1 MQTAKQM
8 KQFMEPQSVA
18 LIGVSRYTG
27 EGTFNIL
34 ENLLSYGYQGKIYPV
49 NPNASEILGIRTYS
63 SITEVTDNVD
73 LAIITTP
80 RSLVPRLVRECS
92 QSNIQSV
99 IVVAQGFTDANDD
112 EGKQLQKEINDIART
127 SRIRIVGPNTFGTA
141 NAFINF
147 SSSFVKIRMEKK
159 PIGVICQTGVF
170 FVGFPEAAL
179 IGKGL
184 DLGNACD
191 ISFAEGLEYF
201 ESDPQTNVV
210 VLHIE
215 GMQDTKRF
223 IDTARRT
230 ARTKPVVALKT
241 GRSQQA
247 AKAAQSHT
255 GSLIGRNEVWQAAL
269 KQSGVIQASDLD
281 EFIDLARTFSVL
293 PLMEKPRIGVVT
305 ISGGLGI
312 VTIDG
317 SQQSGLEIGQLSA
330 NTKKLLDAMSP
341 PWLNISNPVDIWPA
355 MMTSPSVMKP
365 LIDGLEALLSDEQL
379 GAALFIG
386 GAFDEKWATRLCQ
399 LLTEL
404 AVDHQDKPVACCIYG
419 PYGDEAIR
427 QLQDAG
433 KAVGFPTPERAIR
446 ALARL
451 KEYSQ
456 LRRIL

>member
-18 LIGVSRYTG
+18 LIGISRYTG

-63 SITEVTDNVD
+63 SITEVTENVD

-80 RSLVPRLVRECS
+80 RSLVPHLVRECS
-92 QSNIQSV
+92 QTNIQSV
-99 IVVAQGFTDANDD
+99 IVVAQGFTDASDD

-127 SRIRIVGPNTFGTA
+127 SHIRIVGPNTFGTA

-147 SSSFVKIRMEKK
+147 SSSFVKIGMEKK

-170 FVGFPEAAL
+170 FVGFPELAL
-179 IGKGL
+179 IGKGI

-201 ESDPQTNVV
+201 ENDPQTKVV

-223 IDTARRT
+223 VDTARRT

-255 GSLIGRNEVWQAAL
+255 GSLIGRNEVWDAAL
-269 KQSGVIQASDLD
+269 KQSGVIQASDLE
-281 EFIDLARTFSVL
+281 EFIDLTRTFSVL
-293 PLMEKPRIGVVT
+293 PLMQEPRIGVVT

-317 SQQSGLEIGQLSA
+317 CQQSGLELGELSA

-341 PWLNISNPVDIWPA
+341 SWLNISNPVDIWPA

-365 LIDGLEALLSDEQL
+365 LIDGLNALLSDEHL
-379 GAALFIG
+379 GAVLFL
-386 GAFDEKWATRLCQ
+386 GATFNEKWSTALCQ
-399 LLTEL
+399 LLNE
-404 AVDHQDKPVACCIYG
+404 AAADHQDKPLACCLWG
-419 PYGDEAIR
+419 PCGDKAIR
-427 QLQDAG
+427 ELGDAG
-433 KAVGFPTPERAIR
+433 KVVGFPTPERAIR

>member
-1 MQTAKQM
+1 
-8 KQFMEPQSVA
+8 MEPQSVA
-18 LIGVSRYTG
+18 LIGISRYTG

-63 SITEVTDNVD
+63 SITEVTEDVD

-92 QSNIQSV
+92 QSNIQA
-99 IVVAQGFTDANDD
+99 IEIVAQGFTDANDD

-127 SRIRIVGPNTFGTA
+127 SHIRIVGPNTFGTA

-147 SSSFVKIRMEKK
+147 SSSFLKIRIKK
-159 PIGVICQTGVF
+159 EPIGVICQTGVF

-201 ESDPQTNVV
+201 ENDPQTNVV

-223 IDTARRT
+223 IDIARRT

-241 GRSQQA
+241 GQSQQA

-269 KQSGVIQASDLD
+269 KQSGVIQASDLE

-293 PLMEKPRIGVVT
+293 PLMGKPRIGVVT

-379 GAALFIG
+379 GAVLFIG

-399 LLTEL
+399 ILTEL

-446 ALARL
+446 ALAQL
-451 KEYSQ
+451 KDYSQ

>member
-1 MQTAKQM
+1 MQTLKQM

-63 SITEVTDNVD
+63 SITAVTENVD

-92 QSNIQSV
+92 QSNIQA
-99 IVVAQGFTDANDD
+99 IEIVAQGFTDANDD

-127 SRIRIVGPNTFGTA
+127 SHIRIVGPNTFGTA

-147 SSSFVKIRMEKK
+147 SSSFLKIRMKK
-159 PIGVICQTGVF
+159 EPIGVICQTGVF
-170 FVGFPEAAL
+170 FLGFPELAL

-201 ESDPQTNVV
+201 ENDPQTNVV

-223 IDTARRT
+223 IDIARRT

-269 KQSGVIQASDLD
+269 KQSGIIQAGDLE

-293 PLMEKPRIGVVT
+293 PLMGKPRIGVVT

-341 PWLNISNPVDIWPA
+341 SWLNISNPVDIWPA

-399 LLTEL
+399 LLTQL

-451 KEYSQ
+451 KEYSG
-456 LRRIL
+456 LRRRL

>member
-1 MQTAKQM
+1 MQILKQM

-18 LIGVSRYTG
+18 LIGISRYTG

-49 NPNASEILGIRTYS
+49 NPNASEILGVRTYS

-92 QSNIQSV
+92 QSNIQA
-99 IVVAQGFTDANDD
+99 IEIVAQGFTDASDD

-127 SRIRIVGPNTFGTA
+127 SRTRIVGPNTFGTA

-147 SSSFVKIRMEKK
+147 SSSFVKIRMKK
-159 PIGVICQTGVF
+159 EPIGVICQTGVF

-223 IDTARRT
+223 IDIARRT

-269 KQSGVIQASDLD
+269 KQSGVIQAGDLE

-305 ISGGLGI
+305 VSGGLGI

-341 PWLNISNPVDIWPA
+341 SWLNISNPVDIWPA

-365 LIDGLEALLSDEQL
+365 MINGLDALLSDEQL
-379 GAALFIG
+379 GAVLFIG
-386 GAFDEKWATRLCQ
+386 GAFNEKWSTELGQ

-427 QLQDAG
+427 ELQDAG

-446 ALARL
+446 ALAQL

>member
-446 ALARL
+446 ALAQL
-451 KEYSQ
+451 KDYSQ

>member
-18 LIGVSRYTG
+18 LIGVSRDTG
-27 EGTFNIL
+27 EGNFNIL

-92 QSNIQSV
+92 QSNIQA
-99 IVVAQGFTDANDD
+99 IEIVAQGFSDTSDD
-112 EGKQLQKEINDIART
+112 EGKQLQKEIDDIART
-127 SRIRIVGPNTFGTA
+127 GRIRIVGPNTFGTA

-147 SSSFVKIRMEKK
+147 SSSFVRIRMKK
-159 PIGVICQTGVF
+159 EPIGLICQTGVF
-170 FVGFPEAAL
+170 FVGFPELAL

-201 ESDPQTNVV
+201 ENDPQTNVV

-215 GMQDTKRF
+215 GMRDTKRF
-223 IDTARRT
+223 IDVARRT

-269 KQSGVIQASDLD
+269 KQSGVIQASDLE

-341 PWLNISNPVDIWPA
+341 SWLNISNPVDIWPA

-365 LIDGLEALLSDEQL
+365 LTDGLEAVLSDEQL
-379 GAALFIG
+379 GAVLFIG
-386 GAFDEKWATRLCQ
+386 AAFDEKWGTGLCQ
-399 LLTEL
+399 LFNE
-404 AVDHQDKPVACCIYG
+404 AAADHQDKPLACCLYG

-446 ALARL
+446 ALAQL
-451 KEYSQ
+451 KDYSQ
-456 LRRIL
+456 SRRIL

>member
-92 QSNIQSV
+92 QSNIQA
-99 IVVAQGFTDANDD
+99 IEIVAQGFTDANDD

-127 SRIRIVGPNTFGTA
+127 GRIRIVGPNTFGTA

-147 SSSFVKIRMEKK
+147 SSSFLKIRMKK
-159 PIGVICQTGVF
+159 EPIGVICQTGVF

-201 ESDPQTNVV
+201 ENDPQTNVV

-223 IDTARRT
+223 IDIARRT

-341 PWLNISNPVDIWPA
+341 SWLNIGNPVDIWPA

>member
-92 QSNIQSV
+92 QSNIQA
-99 IVVAQGFTDANDD
+99 IEIVAQGFTDANDD

-127 SRIRIVGPNTFGTA
+127 SHIRIVGPNTFGTA

-223 IDTARRT
+223 IDIARRT

-269 KQSGVIQASDLD
+269 KQSGVIQASDLE

-341 PWLNISNPVDIWPA
+341 SWLNISNPVDIWPA

-433 KAVGFPTPERAIR
+433 KAVGFPTPERA
-446 ALARL
+446 
-451 KEYSQ
+451 
-456 LRRIL
+456 

>member
-92 QSNIQSV
+92 QSNIQA
-99 IVVAQGFTDANDD
+99 IEIVAQGFTDANDD

-127 SRIRIVGPNTFGTA
+127 SHIRIVGPNTFGTA

-147 SSSFVKIRMEKK
+147 SSSFLKIRMKK
-159 PIGVICQTGVF
+159 EPIGVICQTGVF
-170 FVGFPEAAL
+170 FVGFPEVAL
-179 IGKGL
+179 IGKGI

-201 ESDPQTNVV
+201 ENDPQTNVV

-223 IDTARRT
+223 IDIARRT

-341 PWLNISNPVDIWPA
+341 SWLNIGNPVDIWPA

-379 GAALFIG
+379 GAVLFIG

>member
-1 MQTAKQM
+1 
-8 KQFMEPQSVA
+8 
-18 LIGVSRYTG
+18 
-27 EGTFNIL
+27 
-34 ENLLSYGYQGKIYPV
+34 
-49 NPNASEILGIRTYS
+49 
-63 SITEVTDNVD
+63 
-73 LAIITTP
+73 
-80 RSLVPRLVRECS
+80 
-92 QSNIQSV
+92 
-99 IVVAQGFTDANDD
+99 
-112 EGKQLQKEINDIART
+112 
-127 SRIRIVGPNTFGTA
+127 
-141 NAFINF
+141 
-147 SSSFVKIRMEKK
+147 
-159 PIGVICQTGVF
+159 
-170 FVGFPEAAL
+170 
-179 IGKGL
+179 
-184 DLGNACD
+184 
-191 ISFAEGLEYF
+191 
-201 ESDPQTNVV
+201 
-210 VLHIE
+210 
-215 GMQDTKRF
+215 TKRF
-223 IDTARRT
+223 IDIARRT

-269 KQSGVIQASDLD
+269 KQSGVIQASDLE

-341 PWLNISNPVDIWPA
+341 SWLNISNPVDIWPA

-365 LIDGLEALLSDEQL
+365 LIDGLEGLLSDEQL
-379 GAALFIG
+379 GAVLFIG
-386 GAFDEKWATRLCQ
+386 GAFNEEWATRLCQ

-404 AVDHQDKPVACCIYG
+404 AADHQDKPVACCIYG
-419 PYGDEAIR
+419 PYGDEAIW